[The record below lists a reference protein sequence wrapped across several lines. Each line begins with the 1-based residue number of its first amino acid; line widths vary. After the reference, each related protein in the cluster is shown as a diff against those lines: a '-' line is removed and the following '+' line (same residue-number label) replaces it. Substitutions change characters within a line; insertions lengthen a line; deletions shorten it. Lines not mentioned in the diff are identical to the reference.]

1 MENWKLL
8 ILEMDSSSKESANFF
23 KRVWTDEIITKEITP
38 FDYVKKETIT
48 NQVNE
53 VTKNLEGKIL
63 TIYGHGDFHH
73 YTYGLCNTIAKT
85 RSDDYAYIHID
96 NHSGSIDNYNNN
108 LSCESFVSSILED
121 PKAKKIIL
129 LGARDYSDE
138 EHARIEQKTLINN
151 LKRTT
156 QRALKKIPSQDVYP
170 SLDLDILSETELHA
184 GHDQGILTLNH
195 MINIIR
201 LIKSEKNMVSA
212 DMLGYDDG
220 TSWCNPYTINH
231 SSSLL
236 TYATLA
242 AEITGKDTKELK
254 KLHTHFKNKKP
265 SKTLQKEFE
274 KITEGLKI

>member
-1 MENWKLL
+1 
-8 ILEMDSSSKESANFF
+8 MDSSSKESANFF

-96 NHSGSIDNYNNN
+96 NHPDARYNYDCT
-108 LSCESFVSSILED
+108 LGCGSFVRNILEE
-121 PKAKKIIL
+121 PEAKTLFL
-129 LGARDYSDE
+129 LGNGSYLSE
-138 EHARIEQKTLINN
+138 QYLTVEQKTLIDNT
-151 LKRTT
+151 KRTT
-156 QRALKKIPSQDVYP
+156 QRALKKIPSQDVYV
-170 SLDLDILSETELHA
+170 SMDLDILTRKEINT
-184 GHDQGILTLNH
+184 GYNQGKLKLNH
-195 MINIIR
+195 MLNTIR
-201 LIKSEKNMVSA
+201 TIKSEKNMISA
-212 DMLGYDDG
+212 DMLGYDGKDRGLPLASYG
-220 TSWCNPYTINH
+220 T
-231 SSSLL
+231 SLL

-254 KLHTHFKNKKP
+254 KLHTYFKKNKETNHK
-265 SKTLQKEFE
+265 KLQEEFK